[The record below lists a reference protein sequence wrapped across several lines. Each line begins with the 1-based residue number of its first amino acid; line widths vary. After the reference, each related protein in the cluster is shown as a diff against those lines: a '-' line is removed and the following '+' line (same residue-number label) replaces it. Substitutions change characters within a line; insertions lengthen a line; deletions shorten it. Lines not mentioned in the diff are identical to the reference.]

1 MNFPL
6 IGEPKGR
13 FSLNNGPEAI
23 AFGLLVLGFWF
34 LGFGFLVL
42 NPKFQILNHLSHFVP
57 PVWDRKWVCK

>member
-34 LGFGFLVL
+34 SVFGF
-42 NPKFQILNHLSHFVP
+42 
-57 PVWDRKWVCK
+57 